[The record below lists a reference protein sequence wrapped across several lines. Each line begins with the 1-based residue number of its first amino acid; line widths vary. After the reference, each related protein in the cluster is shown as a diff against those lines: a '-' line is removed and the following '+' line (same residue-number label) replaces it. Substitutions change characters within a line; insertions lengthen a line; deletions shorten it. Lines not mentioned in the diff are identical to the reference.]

1 VTSTAEPNVASQSEP
16 SPDLA
21 AGFDPTDPDAMQTA
35 VPHQEL
41 LTLRRTA
48 PVSFIEQPEESRAGF
63 PDHRGYWALTKH
75 ADVAA
80 VSKDQAN
87 FSTYLNNVII
97 RFGPD
102 MDREGVEQ
110 TRFLLINHDAP
121 DHTKLR
127 QIVSRA
133 FTPRA
138 IAQLHEDLERR
149 SHEIVKEAVE
159 RGEGNFVEDVAAEL
173 PLQAI
178 ANLLGVPQED
188 RGKLFE
194 WSNQMM
200 SYDDPEVEGDQAV
213 AFMEILAYSMALADE
228 RRKNPQDD
236 IITKLVTAQISGPEP
251 GPDDEGDERGL
262 TDDEFGFFMVLL
274 AVAGN
279 ETTRNAIS
287 HGMHA
292 FFQNPDQWE
301 LYKRDRPATAA
312 DEIIRWA
319 TPVTVFQRTA
329 VNDVVIGGVPIPAGE
344 RVGLYYASAN
354 FDEDVFTDPFR
365 FDITRD
371 PNPHQ
376 AFGGH
381 GAHYCIGA
389 NLARLE
395 VNLIFQA
402 LADHAP
408 EIRQLGEPRRLRHGW
423 INGVKDLRVAYR

>member
-1 VTSTAEPNVASQSEP
+1 MTTFADAPGSLPI
-16 SPDLA
+16 D
-21 AGFDPTDPDAMQTA
+21 FDPTDPDIMRER

-41 LTLRRTA
+41 LAMRRTS
-48 PVSFIEQPEESRAGF
+48 PVLWVPQGEAARGGF
-63 PDHRGYWALTKH
+63 PDHEGFWALSKH

-87 FSTYLNNVII
+87 FSTRENGVII
-97 RFGPD
+97 RFAPE
-102 MDREGVEQ
+102 MTKEEREQ
-110 TRFLLINHDAP
+110 TGFLMINHDAP

-138 IAQLHEDLERR
+138 ISALHDGLQERAR
-149 SHEIVKEAVE
+149 NIVEEAAS
-159 RGEGNFVEDVAAEL
+159 RGEGDFVEEVAAEL

-178 ANLLGVPQED
+178 ADLLGVPQED

-200 SYDDPEVEGDQAV
+200 SYDDPEVDGDQMT

-228 RRKNPQDD
+228 RRKNPADD
-236 IITKLVTAQISGPEP
+236 IITKLVSADVDG
-251 GPDDEGDERGL
+251 RGL
-262 TDDEFGFFMVLL
+262 TDDEFGFFLILL

-279 ETTRNAIS
+279 ETTRNAITW
-287 HGMHA
+287 GMHA
-292 FFQNPDQWE
+292 FMHDEASWD
-301 LYKRDRPATAA
+301 LYRRERPATAV

-329 VNDVVIGGVPIPAGE
+329 INDVQVGGVDIAKGD
-344 RVGLYYASAN
+344 RVGLLYASAN
-354 FDEDVFTDPFR
+354 FDEDVFEDPHTFN
-365 FDITRD
+365 ILRD

-389 NLARLE
+389 NLAKLE
-395 VNLIFQA
+395 VDLIFKA
-402 LADHAP
+402 IADIAP
-408 EIRQLGEPRRLRHGW
+408 GIRPLGEPSRLRSGW
-423 INGVKDLRVAYR
+423 LNGVKELRVAYR

>member
-1 VTSTAEPNVASQSEP
+1 MSTTQTGAIGQTTELP
-16 SPDLA
+16 
-21 AGFDPTDPDAMQTA
+21 AGFDPSDPDVMQKG
-35 VPHQEL
+35 VPHNEL
-41 LTLRRTA
+41 LMLRRTA
-48 PVSFIEQPEESRAGF
+48 PVSFIEQPASALGGY
-63 PDHRGYWALTKH
+63 PDHKGYWALSKH
-75 ADVAA
+75 EHVAA

-87 FSTYLNNVII
+87 FSTFLNNVII
-97 RFGPD
+97 RFHPE
-102 MDREGVEQ
+102 M
-110 TRFLLINHDAP
+110 TRDELEATRALLINHDAP

-138 IAQLHEDLERR
+138 IAALHEDLERR
-149 SHEIVKEAVE
+149 SVEIVKAAVE
-159 RGEGNFVEDVAAEL
+159 RGQGNFVEDVAAEL

-178 ANLLGVPQED
+178 AGLLGVPQED
-188 RGKLFE
+188 RNKLFE
-194 WSNQMM
+194 WTNQMM
-200 SYDDPEVEGDQAV
+200 SYDDPDVEGDEAV

-236 IITKLVTAQISGPEP
+236 IITKLVNAEIDASGEQ
-251 GPDDEGDERGL
+251 GRGL
-262 TDDEFGFFMVLL
+262 TDDEFGYFMVLL

-279 ETTRNAIS
+279 ETTRNAIT

-301 LYKRDRPATAA
+301 LYKAQRPATAA

-329 VNDVVIGGVPIPAGE
+329 INDVVIGGVPIAAGE

-354 FDEDVFTDPFR
+354 YDEDVFTDPFT

-402 LADHAP
+402 LADLAP
-408 EIRQLGEPRRLRHGW
+408 DITQLGEPNRLRHGW
-423 INGVKDLRVAYR
+423 INGVKDLQVRYR

>member
-1 VTSTAEPNVASQSEP
+1 VTSTVDPSVEAAAELP
-16 SPDLA
+16 
-21 AGFDPTDPDAMQTA
+21 AGFDPTDPDVMQEA

-48 PVSFIEQPEESRAGF
+48 PVFFVEQPEPSRAGF
-63 PDHRGYWALTKH
+63 PDHAGYWALSRH

-87 FSTYLNNVII
+87 FSAYLNGVII
-97 RFGPD
+97 RFAPD
-102 MDREGVEQ
+102 MDRESLEQ

-138 IAQLHEDLERR
+138 IAQLHDDLERR
-149 SHEIVKEAVE
+149 SHEIVKAALE

-178 ANLLGVPQED
+178 AGLLGVPQED
-188 RGKLFE
+188 RGRLFE

-200 SYDDPEVEGDQAV
+200 SYDDPDVEGDQAV
-213 AFMEILAYSMALADE
+213 AFLEILAYSMALADE

-236 IITKLVTAQISGPEP
+236 IISKLVTAQISGHEV
-251 GPDDEGDERGL
+251 GLGDEGDERGL

-301 LYKRDRPATAA
+301 LYKQTRPATAA

-329 VNDVVIGGVPIPAGE
+329 INDVVIGGVPIAKGE
-344 RVGLYYASAN
+344 RVGLYYSSAN

-408 EIRQLGEPRRLRHGW
+408 DIRQLGEPDRLRHGW
-423 INGVKDLRVAYR
+423 INGVKDLQVAYR

>member
-1 VTSTAEPNVASQSEP
+1 MTQAPPTTGV
-16 SPDLA
+16 
-21 AGFDPTDPDAMQTA
+21 DPTDPDVMRERL
-35 VPHQEL
+35 PHEEL

-48 PVSFIEQPEESRAGF
+48 PVSFVEQPPEARAGF
-63 PDHRGYWALTKH
+63 PDHRGYWAVSKH

-80 VSKDQAN
+80 ISKDQAN
-87 FSTYLNNVII
+87 FSTNLDGVII

-102 MDREGVEQ
+102 MDREGVEN
-110 TRFLLINHDAP
+110 TKYLLINHDAP

-127 QIVSRA
+127 QIISRA

-138 IAQLHEDLERR
+138 ISALHDDLQRR
-149 SHEIVKEAVE
+149 SREIVEEAVAK
-159 RGEGNFVEDVAAEL
+159 GDGNFVEDVAAEL

-178 ANLLGVPQED
+178 AGLLGVPQED

-200 SYDDPEVEGDQAV
+200 SYDDPEVEGDEAV
-213 AFMEILAYSMALADE
+213 AFMEILGYSMALADE

-236 IITKLVTAQISGPEP
+236 IITRLVTADLSGTE
-251 GPDDEGDERGL
+251 EGDRGL

-287 HGMHA
+287 HGMNA
-292 FFQNPDQWE
+292 FFDHPDQWE
-301 LYKRDRPATAA
+301 LYKESRPASAA
-312 DEIIRWA
+312 DEMIRWA

-329 VNDVVIGGVPIPAGE
+329 INDVEVGGVPVAKGE
-344 RVGLYYASAN
+344 RVGLFYASAN
-354 FDEDVFTDPFR
+354 YDEDVFTDPFR

-395 VNLIFQA
+395 VKLIFDA
-402 LADHAP
+402 LADLAP
-408 EIRQLGEPRRLRHGW
+408 GIRRLGEPRRLRHGW
-423 INGVKDLRVAYR
+423 INGVKDLQVAYR

>member
-1 VTSTAEPNVASQSEP
+1 
-16 SPDLA
+16 
-21 AGFDPTDPDAMQTA
+21 M
-35 VPHQEL
+35 
-41 LTLRRTA
+41 RRTA
-48 PVSFIEQPEESRAGF
+48 PVSFVEQRPEARAGYPEHTGF
-63 PDHRGYWALTKH
+63 WALTKH

-102 MDREGVEQ
+102 MDREGVEN

-138 IAQLHEDLERR
+138 IAQLHDDLERR
-149 SHEIVKEAVE
+149 SHDIVKAAVE
-159 RGEGNFVEDVAAEL
+159 RGQGNFVEDVAAEL

-178 ANLLGVPQED
+178 ANLLGVPLED
-188 RGKLFE
+188 RGKLFD

-228 RRKNPQDD
+228 RRKQPQDD
-236 IITKLVTAQISGPEP
+236 IITKLVSAEIDASGEQ
-251 GPDDEGDERGL
+251 GRGL

-301 LYKRDRPATAA
+301 L
-312 DEIIRWA
+312 
-319 TPVTVFQRTA
+319 
-329 VNDVVIGGVPIPAGE
+329 
-344 RVGLYYASAN
+344 L
-354 FDEDVFTDPFR
+354 
-365 FDITRD
+365 
-371 PNPHQ
+371 
-376 AFGGH
+376 
-381 GAHYCIGA
+381 
-389 NLARLE
+389 
-395 VNLIFQA
+395 
-402 LADHAP
+402 
-408 EIRQLGEPRRLRHGW
+408 
-423 INGVKDLRVAYR
+423 

>member
-1 VTSTAEPNVASQSEP
+1 MTELAATSTA
-16 SPDLA
+16 
-21 AGFDPTDPDAMQTA
+21 FDPTDPDVMRER
-35 VPHQEL
+35 VPHDEL
-41 LTLRRTA
+41 LRLRRTA
-48 PVSFIEQPEESRAGF
+48 PVSFVEQPPQARAGF
-63 PDHRGYWALTKH
+63 PDHRGYWAVSRH

-80 VSKDQAN
+80 ISKDQVN
-87 FSTYLNNVII
+87 FSTNLDGVII
-97 RFGPD
+97 RFAPD
-102 MDREGVEQ
+102 MDREGVEN

-138 IAQLHEDLERR
+138 IAQLHDDLERR
-149 SHEIVKEAVE
+149 SREIVAEAVAG
-159 RGEGNFVEDVAAEL
+159 GEGNFVEDVAAEL

-188 RGKLFE
+188 RGRLFE

-236 IITKLVTAQISGPEP
+236 IVTKLVSAEISGTDSD
-251 GPDDEGDERGL
+251 GERGL

-279 ETTRNAIS
+279 ETTRNAIT
-287 HGMHA
+287 HGMTA
-292 FFQNPDQWE
+292 FFDHPDQWQRYVSE
-301 LYKRDRPATAA
+301 RPATAA

-329 VNDVVIGGVPIPAGE
+329 INDVEVGGIPIAMGE
-344 RVGLYYASAN
+344 RVGMFYASAN
-354 FDEDVFTDPFR
+354 YDEDVFTDPFR

-395 VNLIFQA
+395 VKLIFDA
-402 LADHAP
+402 LADLAP
-408 EIRQLGEPRRLRHGW
+408 GIRQLGEPRRLRHGW
-423 INGVKDLRVAYR
+423 INGVKELQVAYR